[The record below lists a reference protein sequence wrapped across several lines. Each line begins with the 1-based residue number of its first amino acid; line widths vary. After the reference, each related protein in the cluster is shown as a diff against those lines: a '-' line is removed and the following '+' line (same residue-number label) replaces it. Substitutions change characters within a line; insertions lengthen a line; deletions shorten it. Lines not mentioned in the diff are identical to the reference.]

1 VSAAR
6 GTYPVSAEP
15 LERLHALLVEAVRRR
30 RSADPH
36 GSPVTVAEIYQELAP
51 YRSVRAA
58 LGLDMNAD
66 YEHTLL
72 RLLSGEGRLARVE
85 PAAAREQMERELES
99 PNPNV
104 GLYRKF
110 AGCDVWLLP
119 SGSPTPA
126 WVADHLA
133 ETDTEAEAPAAEH
146 SPDSD
151 AASEATAAAASAAAA
166 ETSAAPVTTTPTAAT
181 AAGAQHDPL
190 PEPPQKMTIEQEK
203 KLSGAVPA
211 AGRRRAPV
219 AADSGHCAFCDSAL
233 PAGRQVRFCPFCGAD
248 QSQRPCAVCGE
259 PMQADWAYCV
269 ACGEPAAAP
278 DA

>member
-1 VSAAR
+1 MSASSGA
-6 GTYPVSAEP
+6 YPVSAEP

-30 RSADPH
+30 RGGDPH
-36 GSPVTVAEIYQELAP
+36 GSPVTVAEIYQELVP
-51 YRSVRAA
+51 YRSVRSA

-85 PAAAREQMERELES
+85 PTAAREQMARELES

-104 GLYRKF
+104 ALYRKF

-119 SGSPTPA
+119 SSSPTPS
-126 WVADHLA
+126 WVTDHLA
-133 ETDTEAEAPAAEH
+133 ETEAVAEESDAPPAPAAVETNVAEETVPLVEAPAAE
-146 SPDSD
+146 
-151 AASEATAAAASAAAA
+151 A
-166 ETSAAPVTTTPTAAT
+166 EQVPQPE
-181 AAGAQHDPL
+181 PL
-190 PEPPQKMTIEQEK
+190 PNMKIEHQEK
-203 KLSGAVPA
+203 NPA
-211 AGRRRAPV
+211 ALPARATRAAV
-219 AADSGHCAFCDSAL
+219 AVEAGHCAFCDSGL

-259 PMQADWAYCV
+259 PVQQDWAYCI
-269 ACGEPAAAP
+269 ACGEPVAAA

>member
-1 VSAAR
+1 
-6 GTYPVSAEP
+6 
-15 LERLHALLVEAVRRR
+15 VEAVRRR
-30 RSADPH
+30 RDGDPH

-51 YRSVRAA
+51 YRSVRSA

-104 GLYRKF
+104 ALYRKF

-119 SGSPTPA
+119 STSPTPS
-126 WVADHLA
+126 WVMDHLA
-133 ETDTEAEAPAAEH
+133 ETDAVGEHPELAPQPIAGETNVAEDTEPLVEAPAVEAEQV
-146 SPDSD
+146 P
-151 AASEATAAAASAAAA
+151 
-166 ETSAAPVTTTPTAAT
+166 
-181 AAGAQHDPL
+181 Q
-190 PEPPQKMTIEQEK
+190 PEPPPNMKIEHQEK
-203 KLSGAVPA
+203 HTAASPPRARAAVA
-211 AGRRRAPV
+211 VEA
-219 AADSGHCAFCDSAL
+219 GHCAFCDSGL

-259 PMQADWAYCV
+259 PMQQEWAFCI
-269 ACGEPAAAP
+269 ACGESAAIA